1 MHHRAGATRQRRKK
15 IGRGH
20 SKKKEKSG
28 VTSEGMEIGLRLVQ
42 RVHAECVKHFL
53 PAAECV
59 KHFLPAAECVKR
71 TRRRSV

>member
-1 MHHRAGATRQRRKK
+1 LVEVITQ
-15 IGRGH
+15 
-20 SKKKEKSG
+20 KKKKKSG

-59 KHFLPAAECVKR
+59 KR